1 MLIAVG
7 FRLCCVQIGA
17 HCRHPEPAAA
27 AAGGGAGGT
36 GDPIDDKIHFIFS
49 SSCSDFQRKNTRSLP
64 PSLTHPAC
72 LPPPTLARSR
82 AHSTYLP
89 TYPPRTEWQSELVFH
104 THAKVGQ
111 KGRITRLVS
120 GCDNTGG
127 NTGGKQSRTRRRK
140 KTPLSPFPFRPP
152 SSALGLTLS
161 PTHHTHALSLS
172 LRSPPLYTDAG
183 FSYLPGQSVKDVA
196 VIRKST
202 NPGAMV
208 HVTPYFKESKAC
220 TIAPSTAFWPIS
232 HAFRALMPRSHFSKV
247 YVPNPSRTHTHA
259 RRGPY
264 STECPG

>member
-1 MLIAVG
+1 MI
-7 FRLCCVQIGA
+7 RS
-17 HCRHPEPAAA
+17 
-27 AAGGGAGGT
+27 T
-36 GDPIDDKIHFIFS
+36 S
-49 SSCSDFQRKNTRSLP
+49 SSRRHAPTSSVR
-64 PSLTHPAC
+64 
-72 LPPPTLARSR
+72 TLARSPTHPPSLARSLARSHLHSLTLPASLPPLSLAR
-82 AHSTYLP
+82 ALTPPTYLP
-89 TYPPRTEWQSELVFH
+89 TPPVQSGNPSWCSTPMPRSDKKAGSPGSCRAV
-104 THAKVGQ
+104 TTPAA
-111 KGRITRLVS
+111 TPAVS
-120 GCDNTGG
+120 NH
-127 NTGGKQSRTRRRK
+127 GKEEE

-161 PTHHTHALSLS
+161 PTHHTRSLSLS